1 MKQVDIV
8 EVLKENVAR
17 FKRKVRL
24 LARPESNLNLMTL
37 LHRKRR

>member
-17 FKRKVRL
+17 FKRKVGYWL
-24 LARPESNLNLMTL
+24 VLNQI
-37 LHRKRR
+37 